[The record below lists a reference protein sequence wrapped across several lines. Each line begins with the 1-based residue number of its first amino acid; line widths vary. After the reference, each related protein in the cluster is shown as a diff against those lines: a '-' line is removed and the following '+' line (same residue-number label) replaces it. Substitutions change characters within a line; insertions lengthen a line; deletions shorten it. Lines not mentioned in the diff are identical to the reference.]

1 MTATSDS
8 ILKADRRGRLRYC
21 PEQRSALVD
30 AYQSSGLSGPRFAAI
45 HGVAYQTLASWVLKR
60 RKSAGQALSAPSHP
74 AFLSLVPAELDVPPP
89 SGPPMEIS
97 LPGGAKL
104 TITAPG
110 HIPLAAAL
118 LRELANSRPC

>member
-1 MTATSDS
+1 MTASSDS
-8 ILKADRRGRLRYC
+8 LVKADRRGRLRYS

-45 HGVAYQTLASWVLKR
+45 HGVAYQTLAGWLLKR
-60 RKSAGQALSAPSHP
+60 KKSARLARPASQQS
-74 AFLSLVPAELDVPPP
+74 AFLSLVAAELEAPPP
-89 SGPPMEIS
+89 SGAPMEII

-104 TITAPG
+104 AITAPG

-118 LRELANSRPC
+118 VRELANSRPC

>member
-8 ILKADRRGRLRYC
+8 IVKADRRGRLRYS

-45 HGVAYQTLASWVLKR
+45 HGVAYQTLAAWVLKR
-60 RKSAGQALSAPSHP
+60 KKSARLTRPASQQP
-74 AFLSLVPAELDVPPP
+74 AFLSFVAAELEAPPL
-89 SGPPMEIS
+89 SGAPMELI
-97 LPGGAKL
+97 LLGGAKL

-118 LRELANSRPC
+118 LRELANPRPC